1 MKKLGSVTKKCA
13 KEILTKI
20 VNIFCN
26 PIWIWG
32 VMWYNTSS

>member
-26 PIWIWG
+26 PIWIFMWL
-32 VMWYNTSS
+32 WYNSSS